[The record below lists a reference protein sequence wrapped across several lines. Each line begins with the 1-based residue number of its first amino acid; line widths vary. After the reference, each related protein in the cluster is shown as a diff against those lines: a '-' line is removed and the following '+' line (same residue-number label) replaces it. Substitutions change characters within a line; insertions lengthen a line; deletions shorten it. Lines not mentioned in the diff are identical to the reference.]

1 MKLIDI
7 LVQELP
13 KRGGW
18 PEGATSLCQG
28 HDGQIEKLEGE
39 DSFGTDIFM
48 ELLIKEHRE
57 WAHTAN
63 ECNAEIVT
71 REQYEAALKQSAWDG
86 TGLPPVGV
94 ECEYTLTGRTW
105 FKCKVEM
112 YVGSQGV
119 VMSCDVFEGI
129 QYVHK
134 QDYPDLAFRPIR
146 SEAERKRDESIEALH
161 NNLMRVKYKAE
172 EIYNAIAEGKI
183 PGIKLEKE

>member
-18 PEGATSLCQG
+18 PEGAEIISM
-28 HDGQIEKLEGE
+28 HADGMVYINKKRTFDLPLPQC
-39 DSFGTDIFM
+39 TDGWDGN
-48 ELLIKEHRE
+48 K
-57 WAHTAN
+57 HTPNYTN
-63 ECNAEIVT
+63 EVT
-71 REQYEAALKQSAWDG
+71 REQYEAALKQSVWDG
-86 TGLPPVGV
+86 TGLPPVGI
-94 ECEYTLTGRTW
+94 ECEYKKYERDGVGTW
-105 FKCKVEM
+105 WYGTVK
-112 YVGSQGV
+112 YVSDCTV
-119 VMSCDVFEGI
+119 VLKRNGCVGETVGHPSNFE
-129 QYVHK
+129 
-134 QDYPDLAFRPIR
+134 FRPIR

>member
-1 MKLIDI
+1 MGKKII
-7 LVQELP
+7 GRFVP
-13 KRGGW
+13 T
-18 PEGATSLCQG
+18 GAPDYRQPFNVLTMEPSHYLAPAWTG
-28 HDGQIEKLEGE
+28 EKENGETYHVIE
-39 DSFGTDIFM
+39 
-48 ELLIKEHRE
+48 R
-57 WAHTAN
+57 
-63 ECNAEIVT
+63 
-71 REQYEAALKQSAWDG
+71 AWKFEPVW
-86 TGLPPVGV
+86 TGKDLPPVGV

-119 VMSCDVFEGI
+119 VMSCDVYEGV

-134 QDYPDLAFRPIR
+134 QDYPDLAFRPMR
-146 SEAERKRDESIEALH
+146 SEAELKRDESIEALH

>member
-18 PEGATSLCQG
+18 PEGASIISM
-28 HDGQIEKLEGE
+28 HADGDIYINKKRVT
-39 DSFGTDIFM
+39 FGFPLPQCDDGWCESKHSVLYT
-48 ELLIKEHRE
+48 
-57 WAHTAN
+57 N
-63 ECNAEIVT
+63 EVT
-71 REQYEAALKQSAWDG
+71 REQYEAALKQSVWDG
-86 TGLPPVGV
+86 TDAPPVGV

-146 SEAERKRDESIEALH
+146 SERDEALEQMRKVVTNYNKTDVIHAIEQLYDAGY
-161 NNLMRVKYKAE
+161 RKQ
-172 EIYNAIAEGKI
+172 
-183 PGIKLEKE
+183 